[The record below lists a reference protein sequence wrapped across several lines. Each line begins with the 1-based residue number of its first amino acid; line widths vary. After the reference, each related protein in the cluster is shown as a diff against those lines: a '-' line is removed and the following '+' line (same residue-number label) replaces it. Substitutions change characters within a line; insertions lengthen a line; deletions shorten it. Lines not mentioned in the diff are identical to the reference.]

1 MRTSLRHQCLRSFSL
16 LALGTACHGLVHAQD
31 RDARM
36 PFGAPVVF
44 DRLEELRGGFE
55 LPSGLQASFGFERVV
70 YLNGELVATTR
81 VSIPD
86 LSAITP
92 EQAQALAAAKQTTLL
107 QVGQGNTFDASA
119 MGSGL
124 VIQNTLDD
132 QDIHV
137 LTTLDIGTNLL
148 GHYQDLNAEAALR
161 EALIAAPGSP

>member
-1 MRTSLRHQCLRSFSL
+1 MRTTPHRCLYVLPL
-16 LALGTACHGLVHAQD
+16 LMACHGLAHAQD
-31 RDARM
+31 ART

-44 DRLEELRGGFE
+44 DRLEGLRGGFE

-107 QVGQGNTFDASA
+107 QVGQGNTFDATS
-119 MGSGL
+119 MSGGM

-132 QDIHV
+132 QDIQV
-137 LTTLDIGTNLL
+137 LTTLDIGTNML
-148 GHYQDLNAEAALR
+148 GHYHDLNAEAALR
-161 EALIAAPGSP
+161 DALIAAPGSP

>member
-1 MRTSLRHQCLRSFSL
+1 MRRILHRCLCVMPL
-16 LALGTACHGLVHAQD
+16 LMACHGLVHAQD
-31 RDARM
+31 ARM
-36 PFGAPVVF
+36 AFGAPVVF
-44 DRLEELRGGFE
+44 DRLENLRGGFE

-107 QVGQGNTFDASA
+107 QVGQGNTFDATS
-119 MGSGL
+119 MSGGL
-124 VIQNTLDD
+124 VIQNTLDG
-132 QDIHV
+132 QDIQV
-137 LTTLDIGTNLL
+137 LTTLDIGTNML

-161 EALIAAPGSP
+161 DALIAAPGSP

>member
-1 MRTSLRHQCLRSFSL
+1 MRTITHNRLRVLPL
-16 LALGTACHGLVHAQD
+16 LMAGLACHGLAYAQD
-31 RDARM
+31 ARG

-44 DRLEELRGGFE
+44 DRLENLRGGFE

-107 QVGQGNTFDASA
+107 QVGQGNTFDATS
-119 MGSGL
+119 MSGGM

-132 QDIHV
+132 QDIQV
-137 LTTLDIGTNLL
+137 LTTLDIGTNML

-161 EALIAAPGSP
+161 DALIAAPGSP

>member
-1 MRTSLRHQCLRSFSL
+1 MRTIRHRCMYALSLMMACNSL
-16 LALGTACHGLVHAQD
+16 AHAQD
-31 RDARM
+31 ARG

-44 DRLEELRGGFE
+44 DRLENLRGGFD

-86 LSAITP
+86 LAAITP

-107 QVGQGNTFDASA
+107 QVGQGNTFDASS
-119 MGSGL
+119 MGGGM
-124 VIQNTLDD
+124 VIQNTLDG
-132 QDIHV
+132 QDIQV
-137 LTTLDIGTNLL
+137 LTTLDIGTNML

-161 EALIAAPGSP
+161 DALIAAPGSP

>member
-1 MRTSLRHQCLRSFSL
+1 MRTILHRCLCILSL
-16 LALGTACHGLVHAQD
+16 LMACQGLALAQE

-44 DRLEELRGGFE
+44 DRLENLRGGFE

-70 YLNGELVATTR
+70 YLNGELVSTTR

-107 QVGQGNTFDASA
+107 QVGQGNTFDATS
-119 MGSGL
+119 MSGGM

-132 QDIHV
+132 QDIQV
-137 LTTLDIGTNLL
+137 LTTLDIGTNML

-161 EALIAAPGSP
+161 DALIAAPGSP